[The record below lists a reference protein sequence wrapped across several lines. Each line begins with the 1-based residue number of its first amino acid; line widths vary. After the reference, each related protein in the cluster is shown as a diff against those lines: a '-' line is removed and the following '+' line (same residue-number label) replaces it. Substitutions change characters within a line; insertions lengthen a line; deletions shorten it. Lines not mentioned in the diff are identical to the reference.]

1 MDAAVIVPEVSDE
14 ACLIL
19 VRVACCVHLWQC
31 HYIREGNVKETLGPC
46 GQQEPSVLPKE
57 SGGTV
62 GNV

>member
-19 VRVACCVHLWQC
+19 VRDACCVNLWQC
-31 HYIREGNVKETLGPC
+31 HYITEGNVKGTLGPC
-46 GQQEPSVLPKE
+46 ELSDLPKE